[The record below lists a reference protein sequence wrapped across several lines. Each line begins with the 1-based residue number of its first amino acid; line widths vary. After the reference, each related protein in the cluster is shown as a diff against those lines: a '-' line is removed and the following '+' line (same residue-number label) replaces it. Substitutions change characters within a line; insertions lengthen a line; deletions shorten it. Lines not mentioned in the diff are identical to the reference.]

1 MTVFGLDNVA
11 SRGGQTTA
19 TASDGMGKNDFLRL
33 LVVQLQ
39 AQDPL
44 NPMDATAFTA
54 QLAQFSSLEQL
65 QNMNSTLN
73 GIGTSQT
80 VLTNSQ
86 AVGFIGKTVTA
97 VGDQIQVA
105 QGSSD
110 PLRFSL
116 GTDAA
121 GVYVKIYNAQGNF
134 IRNLECGAMTAGQ
147 QSVSWDGRDTL
158 GNAVPGGTYHFEVKA
173 VDENDQSVQT
183 VTFTQGTVSGVTYK
197 DGRAYL
203 ITDNQEI
210 PLGNIVK
217 VMDET

>member
-1 MTVFGLDNVA
+1 MTIFGLDNVA
-11 SRGGQTTA
+11 SRGGQTAT

-65 QNMNSTLN
+65 QNMNSTLT

-86 AVGFIGKTVTA
+86 AVGFIGKNVTA
-97 VGDQIQVA
+97 VGDRIQVT
-105 QGSSD
+105 QGRSE
-110 PLRFSL
+110 PLHFSL
-116 GTDAA
+116 REDSS
-121 GVYVKIYNAQGNF
+121 GVYVKIYDAEGNF
-134 IRNLECGAMTAGQ
+134 IRNIDCGGMAVGQ
-147 QSVSWDGRDTL
+147 QSVNWDGRNTL
-158 GNAVPGGTYHFEVKA
+158 GNTVPDGGYHFEVKA
-173 VDENDQSVQT
+173 VNQNNQPVQT
-183 VTFTQGTVSGVTYK
+183 VTFTQGTVSGVNYK

-203 ITDNQEI
+203 ITEGQEI

-217 VMDET
+217 VMDEL